1 MTEPLVLYAA
11 PTYRIDAPPCCAAFL
26 GLAEEVWRVRALEAE
41 AEVARLRQ
49 LSAVSYQPEK
59 KTRGYYPADS

>member
-41 AEVARLRQ
+41 EEVARLRAIIDGLATCSQ
-49 LSAVSYQPEK
+49 V
-59 KTRGYYPADS
+59 